1 MERRFLFCK
10 EPMSR
15 LQPYTTIAQELLHD
29 NRYWQYKHDRYILP
43 DGKKESDYF
52 YADSHGSTIIIPI
65 LGDNRLIMV
74 KQYRYLNQKSSLEF
88 PGGGLASGLKPEEN
102 AHKELL
108 EETGMIAEQL
118 INIGSFNPCNGITN
132 ELCSVYIAKQLTFIG
147 HNADETEDIEIVNVS
162 IDECYT
168 LIRTGEIWDG
178 MTLASWTLF
187 QTEQSKDF
195 SP

>member
-15 LQPYTTIAQELLHD
+15 VQPYSTITQELLHD
-29 NRYWQYKHDRYILP
+29 NGYWSYKHDRYTLP
-43 DGKKESDYF
+43 DGTKESDYF

-65 LGDNRLIMV
+65 LDDNRLIMV
-74 KQYRYLNQKSSLEF
+74 KQFRYLNQKTSMEF
-88 PGGGLASGLKPEEN
+88 PGGGLPAGLNPEEN

-108 EETGMIAEQL
+108 EETGMKAAQL

-162 IDECYT
+162 MDECNS
-168 LIRTGEIWDG
+168 LIQTGEIWDG
-178 MTLASWTLF
+178 MTLASWTFF
-187 QTEQSKDF
+187 QTVQSKDF

>member
-15 LQPYTTIAQELLHD
+15 VQPYSTITQELLHD
-29 NRYWQYKHDRYILP
+29 NGYLRYKHDRYTLP

-65 LGDNRLIMV
+65 LDDNSLIMV
-74 KQYRYLNQKSSLEF
+74 KQFRYLNQKKSMEF
-88 PGGGLASGLKPEEN
+88 PGGGLQAGLNPEEN

-108 EETGMIAEQL
+108 EETEMKAAQL

-147 HNADETEDIEIVNVS
+147 HNADETDDIEIVNVS
-162 IDECYT
+162 MDECNS
-168 LIRTGEIWDG
+168 LIQTGEIWDG
-178 MTLASWTLF
+178 MTLASWTFF
-187 QTEQSKDF
+187 QTVQSKDF

>member
-1 MERRFLFCK
+1 
-10 EPMSR
+10 MSR
-15 LQPYTTIAQELLHD
+15 VQPYSTITQELLHD
-29 NRYWQYKHDRYILP
+29 NGYWRYKHDRYTLP

-65 LGDNRLIMV
+65 LDDNRLIMV
-74 KQYRYLNQKSSLEF
+74 KQFRYLNQKTSMEF
-88 PGGGLASGLKPEEN
+88 PGGGLPAGLNPDEN

-108 EETGMIAEQL
+108 EETGMKAAQL

-162 IDECYT
+162 MDECNS
-168 LIRTGEIWDG
+168 LIQTGEIWDG

-187 QTEQSKDF
+187 QTVQSKDF